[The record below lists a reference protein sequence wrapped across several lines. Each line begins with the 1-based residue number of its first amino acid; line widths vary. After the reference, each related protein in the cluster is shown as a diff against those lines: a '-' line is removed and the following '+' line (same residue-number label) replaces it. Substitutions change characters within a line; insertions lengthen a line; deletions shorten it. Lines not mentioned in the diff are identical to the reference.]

1 MSQLIER
8 IVDGGQRSGVG
19 ALSGPSFAREVA
31 AGMPTAVTAAARDLA
46 IAEEIQRLFN
56 GPTLRVY
63 STNDITGVEIGAAV
77 KNVVAVAAG
86 VSDGLGFGHNA
97 RVLYED
103 KSPRQAVV
111 DLMTRGLRREA
122 D

>member
-46 IAEEIQRLFN
+46 IAEEIQRLVN

-77 KNVVAVAAG
+77 KNVIAVAAG

-97 RVLYED
+97 RVLNED